1 MSTTISLNARFQ
13 VRYPHYGNIA
23 EQLIENAGTRF
34 EGNVGRIS
42 VQPLDWSA
50 EEKLAT
56 VDPPYDYVLAAD
68 CVYHE
73 HHVDDLLDTILRL
86 TDAKSTGPSHA
97 FPCLESK
104 GIFDGSPDRQ

>member
-1 MSTTISLNARFQ
+1 MRAF
-13 VRYPHYGNIA
+13 RYDIPLYGNN
-23 EQLIENAGTRF
+23 EQPIEYIGTRF
-34 EGNVGRIS
+34 EGNVGRIR

-86 TDAKSTGPSHA
+86 TDPKSTGPSYA
-97 FPCLESK
+97 FPISK
-104 GIFDGSPDRQ
+104 AKGSFDGSPDRQ